1 MPNDP
6 YQIGE
11 DNSGITLVLSD
22 RGVGV
27 AATHAI
33 EHLTGGSDAIQ
44 LATASQVG
52 LMSAAFATKLGDI
65 ELLADVTDAV
75 NIASS
80 IGGTTAVAA
89 ADGDLLP
96 FLDVSTSSALKKT
109 TLGSLRSDY
118 LNTYYVTPTGT
129 QTLTN
134 KTLTAPTINGGSL
147 SGTAITLTDAA
158 LTGILPVAKGGTGA
172 ATLTGVVK
180 GTGTSALTASAVG
193 LASADVTGTLLVAN
207 GGTGATTLT
216 GVVKGTG
223 TGALTASAVGLAS
236 ADVTGTLPVTK
247 GGTGATTLTG
257 VVKGTGT
264 GALTASAVGLA
275 SADVTG
281 TLPVANGGTGVATLT
296 AGVVKASG
304 TSAFTTG
311 AISLTTEVTGVLPVA
326 NGGTGFSTNP
336 YGQLGGQTAAA
347 SETYSGTFMKLV
359 IDTSLSLAV
368 DFDQPANNRL
378 RYTGATT
385 RRFLVF
391 GSVDIT
397 GVLGAHYSIKIYRN
411 GVEVLGT
418 ECRANAAGKT
428 SAGTPIAKLVTNWII
443 ELSQNQ
449 YVELWVA
456 STDGDAGT
464 PQRMRLVATPV

>member
-33 EHLTGGSDAIQ
+33 EHVTGGSDKIRD
-44 LATASQVG
+44 ATTTLDG
-52 LMSAAFATKLGDI
+52 LMTAAQALKLSNI
-65 ELLADVTDAV
+65 EEGAQLTNPAR
-75 NIASS
+75 IASAM
-80 IGGTTAVAA
+80 GAAGDETPVAA
-89 ADGDLLP
+89 DRIG
-96 FLDVSTSSALKKT
+96 FLDDSATPDLFKT
-109 TLGSLRSDY
+109 
-118 LNTYYVTPTGT
+118 V
-129 QTLTN
+129 TLTN
-134 KTLTAPTINGGSL
+134 FITFLGGSLVTTGTTQPITGTKTFTNAVFTSATINGGSVNATINL
-147 SGTAITLTDAA
+147 GTNTFIGL
-158 LTGILPVAKGGTGA
+158 LPVASGGTGVSTNTGTGNVVLSTSP
-172 ATLTGVVK
+172 TLTTPIL
-180 GTGTSALTASAVG
+180 GTPTSGTLTNCTG
-193 LASADVTGTLLVAN
+193 LPIANTTGTLAIAR
-207 GGTGATTLT
+207 GGTGATAA
-216 GVVKGTG
+216 TG
-223 TGALTASAVGLAS
+223 TGNVVLATGPTLVTPALGTPTSGILTSCTGLPLS
-236 ADVTGTLPVTK
+236 TGVSGTL
-247 GGTGATTLTG
+247 L
-257 VVKGTGT
+257 
-264 GALTASAVGLA
+264 
-275 SADVTG
+275 
-281 TLPVANGGTGVATLT
+281 VANGGTGVATLT
-296 AGVVKASG
+296 AGIVRASG

-311 AISLTTEVTGVLPVA
+311 AIALATADVTGVLPVA

-347 SETYSGTFMKLV
+347 TETYSGTFMKLV

-397 GVLGAHYSIKIYRN
+397 GALGAHYSIKIYRN

-449 YVELWVA
+449 YVEVWVA
-456 STDGDAGT
+456 SIEGDAGT
-464 PQRMRLVATPV
+464 PQRMRLIATPV

>member
-27 AATHAI
+27 AATHALD
-33 EHLTGGSDAIQ
+33 HLTGGSDAIQ

-52 LMSAAFATKLGDI
+52 LMSAAFATKLDGI
-65 ELLADVTDAV
+65 EALADVTDAV

-80 IGGTTAVAA
+80 IGGTAAVAA

-158 LTGILPVAKGGTGA
+158 LTGILPVAKGGTGVSTNTGTGNVVLSTSP
-172 ATLTGVVK
+172 TLTTPIL
-180 GTGTSALTASAVG
+180 GTPTSGTLTNCTG
-193 LASADVTGTLLVAN
+193 LPIANTTGTLAVAR
-207 GGTGATTLT
+207 GGTGATAA
-216 GVVKGTG
+216 TG
-223 TGALTASAVGLAS
+223 TGNAVLATGPTLVTPALGTPTSGILTSCTGLPLS
-236 ADVTGTLPVTK
+236 TGVSGTL
-247 GGTGATTLTG
+247 L
-257 VVKGTGT
+257 
-264 GALTASAVGLA
+264 
-275 SADVTG
+275 
-281 TLPVANGGTGVATLT
+281 VANGGTGVATLT
-296 AGVVKASG
+296 AGIVRASG

-311 AISLTTEVTGVLPVA
+311 AIALATTDVTGVLPVA

-411 GVEVLGT
+411 DVEVLGT